1 VLAGILKRKITAR
14 EGLMMKQRRFSGR
27 AEILQ
32 WVAVLLL
39 LACGTASGIANDQV
53 ASGQGD
59 KKGSKET
66 PRNPIPAVPCAARA
80 NAVIAN
86 TGSISMD
93 EQSLVDSYRSA
104 RAPYGPG
111 NIGNEGS
118 EGTIRA
124 AGVIAHKGGAIYG
137 LQIEN
142 SPAGLGDVP
151 IPANAQNLPRGSKV
165 PGSVHIHDKND
176 SLWLRPGN
184 YVAADIDLDFPG
196 TLNVTP
202 GSGVVTIFVTGH
214 LSIGGH
220 ANLQGTPKNLQL
232 IVLGK
237 DEVRVQKG
245 GTLVG
250 LLYAPHS
257 EVELHSE
264 VFGSVVGST
273 VKFDE
278 HGAVHYDQSSACPR
292 PPSVIK
298 AGPTPKPLPPPAP
311 TKVGCYVY
319 TPNGWK
325 DHPCATDA
333 FIDAHFPH
341 PDVQLTM
348 TSTATNPLVFGEV
361 AVTIPEVGSVTDA
374 FVPTGSS
381 VCPTSGSSVAN
392 KWSIQTN
399 VNQWIIASGPNAGHT
414 ATTQFVV
421 QSNGSTNGI
430 CIWNVD
436 VTGQTYPKK
445 CVVPDPP
452 QRSGGLQ
459 AFDFGSAAATANSDG
474 TLTLTAQLSWL
485 PPGQP
490 NTYAVTFAD
499 SYDLA
504 HNWSQVS
511 GGIMGIGNCSQAQFT
526 NAEVV
531 TQVLA
536 STCVGDTQADSPVC
550 TGTTL
555 QPDPSVLLGSIGTAE
570 TNNLTSVDTPSV
582 AYLNS
587 DLAISTVTGTTSGT
601 CLGPSHSYVKDSV
614 DDFGATPSTIGNQV
628 FWESPDI
635 FLVPHGTP
643 VDLNAVSNESVL
655 TPGGQFDI
663 WVRVHN
669 DLGCSPITGAKAL
682 VYLADPSALSIQWSS
697 ITGGNYVGNNGS
709 STGVTVPVGGQAL
722 IGPLPFTAPTSGIG
736 NGHKCLLAA
745 IEADGEPAPANSS
758 DAPDSNQ
765 VGQRNVQFIGPCQ
778 YPMTNATTAD
788 GNVQIT
794 LTVTPNTGTVPSLT
808 ALPDV
813 EATFDDA
820 DSSWFNVWNS
830 QPGKG
835 TTFAVSHSG
844 SSTTVRLGAFSV
856 PMNRVPLGAG
866 QTRNATA
873 NINPVSGSLTLQ
885 IAATLKDSVGNTLV
899 TNGGSCTQT
908 VPVIK

>member
-1 VLAGILKRKITAR
+1 
-14 EGLMMKQRRFSGR
+14 MMKQSRFSGR

-86 TGSISMD
+86 TGSISLD

-104 RAPYGPG
+104 RGPYGPG

-118 EGTIRA
+118 RGTLRA
-124 AGVIAHKGGAIYG
+124 AGVIAHKEGAIYG

-151 IPANAQNLPRGSKV
+151 IPANAQNLPRGAKV
-165 PGSVHIHDKND
+165 PGSVHIHDKHD

-232 IVLGK
+232 IVLGTH
-237 DEVRVQKG
+237 EVRVQKG

-264 VFGSVVGST
+264 VFGSVVGSS
-273 VKFDE
+273 VRFDE
-278 HGAVHYDQSSACPR
+278 HGAVHYDEISACPP
-292 PPSVIK
+292 PPSVTK
-298 AGPTPKPLPPPAP
+298 GGPPPPPLPPPAP

-319 TPNGWK
+319 TANGWR

-333 FIDAHFPH
+333 FIKAHFPH
-341 PDVQLTM
+341 PDVQIEM
-348 TSTATNPLVFGEV
+348 TSTATNRLVFGEV
-361 AVTIPEVGSVTDA
+361 AVTIPQVGSETNA
-374 FVPTGSS
+374 FLPNAFAG
-381 VCPTSGSSVAN
+381 CPTSGSNVAN
-392 KWSIQTN
+392 QWSIQEN
-399 VNQWIIASGPNAGHT
+399 VNDWFIGSGPNAGDF

-421 QSNGSTNGI
+421 MSDGSTNGI
-430 CIWNVD
+430 CIWNID
-436 VTGQTYPKK
+436 VTAMTYPAT
-445 CVVPDPP
+445 CVVPNPP

-459 AFDFGSAAATANSDG
+459 AFDFGAVSATANSNG
-474 TLTLTAQLSWL
+474 TQTMTAQLSWL
-485 PPGQP
+485 PSGQP
-490 NTYAVTFAD
+490 NTYAVTATDTF
-499 SYDLA
+499 DLA
-504 HNWSQVS
+504 HNWSRVG
-511 GGIMGIGNCSQAQFT
+511 GGILGMGNCTQAQFT
-526 NAEVV
+526 DAEVV

-536 STCVGDTQADSPVC
+536 STCTGDTQADSPVC
-550 TGTTL
+550 AGPTL
-555 QPDPSVLLGSIGTAE
+555 QPDVSVGIGALGTLE
-570 TNNLTSVDTPSV
+570 TNNLTNVGSPSV
-582 AYLNS
+582 TYLNS
-587 DLAISTVTGTTSGT
+587 DLAMSTVTGTTSGS
-601 CLGPSHSYVKDSV
+601 CLGPSHAYVKDSAA
-614 DDFGATPSTIGNQV
+614 DFGATPSTIGNQV

-635 FLVPHGTP
+635 FLVPHGAP
-643 VDLNAVSNESVL
+643 VDLNAVSSESVL

-669 DLGCSPITGAKAL
+669 DLGCSPVTGAKAL

-709 STGVTVPVGGQAL
+709 STGVTVPAGGQAL
-722 IGPLPFTAPTSGIG
+722 IGPLPFTAPTTSIG
-736 NGHKCLLAA
+736 NGHKCLLSA
-745 IEADGEPAPANSS
+745 IEADGEPASPSSS

-765 VGQRNVQFIGPCQ
+765 VAQRNVQFIGPCQ
-778 YPMTNATTAD
+778 YPMTNATTSN

-794 LTVTPNTGTVPSLT
+794 LTVTPNTGTAPSLT

-856 PMNRVPLGAG
+856 PMNAVPLGAG

-873 NINPVSGSLTLQ
+873 NINPVSGALTLQ
-885 IAATLKDSVGNTLV
+885 IAAALKDSGGNTLV

-908 VPVIK
+908 VPVIQ